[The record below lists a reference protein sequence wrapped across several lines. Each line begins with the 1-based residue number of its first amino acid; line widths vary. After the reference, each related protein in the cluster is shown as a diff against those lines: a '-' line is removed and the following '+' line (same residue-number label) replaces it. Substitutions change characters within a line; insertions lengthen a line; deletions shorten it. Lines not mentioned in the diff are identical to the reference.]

1 MEEIKE
7 LNGITEVEL
16 VEEVNNVIQEIEDVT
31 DVELTEEQKTEI
43 NMMDMIKKDLYP
55 TINDEEK
62 EMLEKYDI
70 LNTGMAGINKA
81 VEDVYKG
88 ELSKFIEQEIEI
100 LNTLYTSSPDEI
112 KLRRLVE
119 TDKGDIDNKR
129 QSYTNYSL
137 DEQFM
142 NDESNIG
149 VLTYLKEE
157 LELANNTIDNYTIT
171 VDNVKYYLK
180 DLYLSL
186 MDEKEV
192 DNVYRLFTPNV
203 KLIKEVLLESFKI
216 EDIKEEDEDGNVKP
230 IAEMRK
236 EVGTIDT
243 KIDTYLYLLSFPTKI
258 EVENYTEFTSKY
270 AYVTAIHIIFNEE
283 EVISDF
289 ISELG
294 YYKSKYNSKGLNKI
308 DYISNRTSQRHMIK
322 GALKDIHFPHLP
334 GSVPDGSGLHG
345 QSEDNPG
352 SPDAGC
358 ILPGHFPL
366 QTYLCCH
373 LPAYFCLVFSRH

>member
-186 MDEKEV
+186 MDEKEG

-203 KLIKEVLLESFKI
+203 KLIKEVLLETFKI
-216 EDIKEEDEDGNVKP
+216 EDIKEEDEDGNVNT
-230 IAEMRK
+230 ILYSSFINCSSK
-236 EVGTIDT
+236 E
-243 KIDTYLYLLSFPTKI
+243 
-258 EVENYTEFTSKY
+258 
-270 AYVTAIHIIFNEE
+270 
-283 EVISDF
+283 
-289 ISELG
+289 
-294 YYKSKYNSKGLNKI
+294 
-308 DYISNRTSQRHMIK
+308 
-322 GALKDIHFPHLP
+322 
-334 GSVPDGSGLHG
+334 
-345 QSEDNPG
+345 
-352 SPDAGC
+352 
-358 ILPGHFPL
+358 
-366 QTYLCCH
+366 
-373 LPAYFCLVFSRH
+373 